1 MLSVFLK
8 TCTLCESPRLQTH
21 GHFLDIG
28 SSTAISAESRG
39 RCRSSRARRQ
49 TAFRDSVPASVLA
62 RAPRGPLP
70 APRLVVLEHAP
81 VPGGGA
87 WSPKPPLCIS
97 LASERVLS
105 VAFAS
110 LLPRAA
116 PTLTRFARVSSPGCV
131 WISLRSRSRGEEGGR
146 AFAQSGGDRGVCRG
160 PGCLSAA
167 TQPRGEATRAPA
179 HFPLCHQTLNY
190 LSLGRSGRL
199 ARPPWKPDPPP
210 DPHRRGPRET

>member
-1 MLSVFLK
+1 MLSVLLK

-21 GHFLDIG
+21 GHFLEIG

-105 VAFAS
+105 VAFAP

-116 PTLTRFARVSSPGCV
+116 PMLTCFARVSSPGCV

-146 AFAQSGGDRGVCRG
+146 AFAQSGGDRGVCRLRRSLEEK
-160 PGCLSAA
+160 PRALLPIFLFPIKPLTICLWDVRGDLRGHHGSRTLPPTPTDGARVK
-167 TQPRGEATRAPA
+167 PR
-179 HFPLCHQTLNY
+179 
-190 LSLGRSGRL
+190 
-199 ARPPWKPDPPP
+199 
-210 DPHRRGPRET
+210 

>member
-1 MLSVFLK
+1 MLSVLLK

-39 RCRSSRARRQ
+39 RCRSSCQ

-81 VPGGGA
+81 VPRGRRVVPETSALHFVGLGACAFRCVCTSPAAGGA
-87 WSPKPPLCIS
+87 HAHALRTCLFSRLR
-97 LASERVLS
+97 LD
-105 VAFAS
+105 FATE
-110 LLPRAA
+110 PE
-116 PTLTRFARVSSPGCV
+116 PWG
-131 WISLRSRSRGEEGGR
+131 RGG
-146 AFAQSGGDRGVCRG
+146 AGVCSEWRG

-179 HFPLCHQTLNY
+179 HFPLSHQTLNY

>member
-105 VAFAS
+105 VAFAP

-116 PTLTRFARVSSPGCV
+116 PTLTCFARVSSPGCV
-131 WISLRSRSRGEEGGR
+131 WISIRSRGEGGGCLLRVEGTGV
-146 AFAQSGGDRGVCRG
+146 SVGDRGVCRLRRSLEEK
-160 PGCLSAA
+160 PRALLPIFFFPIKPLTICLWDV
-167 TQPRGEATRAPA
+167 RGDLRGHHGSRTL
-179 HFPLCHQTLNY
+179 PLTPTD
-190 LSLGRSGRL
+190 G
-199 ARPPWKPDPPP
+199 ARVK
-210 DPHRRGPRET
+210 RR

>member
-39 RCRSSRARRQ
+39 RCRSSCQ

-105 VAFAS
+105 VAFAP

-116 PTLTRFARVSSPGCV
+116 PSSRASHVSLLPAAFGFRYGAGAVGKRGGGRLLRVEGTGVSSVGCDAA
-131 WISLRSRSRGEEGGR
+131 SRRSHARSCP
-146 AFAQSGGDRGVCRG
+146 FS
-160 PGCLSAA
+160 S
-167 TQPRGEATRAPA
+167 
-179 HFPLCHQTLNY
+179 FPSN
-190 LSLGRSGRL
+190 
-199 ARPPWKPDPPP
+199 P
-210 DPHRRGPRET
+210 

>member
-1 MLSVFLK
+1 MLSVLLK
-8 TCTLCESPRLQTH
+8 TCTSCESPRLQTH

-39 RCRSSRARRQ
+39 RCRSSCQ

-105 VAFAS
+105 VAFAP

-131 WISLRSRSRGEEGGR
+131 WISLRSRSRGEEG
-146 AFAQSGGDRGVCRG
+146 AGVCSEWRG

>member
-1 MLSVFLK
+1 MLSVLLK
-8 TCTLCESPRLQTH
+8 TCTLCESRRLQTH

-39 RCRSSRARRQ
+39 RCRSSCARRQ

-105 VAFAS
+105 VAFAP

-131 WISLRSRSRGEEGGR
+131 WILLRSRGEGGGR
-146 AFAQSGGDRGVCRG
+146 LLRVEGTGVSV
-160 PGCLSAA
+160 GCDAA
-167 TQPRGEATRAPA
+167 SRRSHARSCPFSS
-179 HFPLCHQTLNY
+179 FPSN
-190 LSLGRSGRL
+190 
-199 ARPPWKPDPPP
+199 P
-210 DPHRRGPRET
+210 

>member
-8 TCTLCESPRLQTH
+8 TCTSCESPRLQTH

-105 VAFAS
+105 VAFAP

-131 WISLRSRSRGEEGGR
+131 WISLRSRSRGEGGL
-146 AFAQSGGDRGVCRG
+146 AGVCSEWRG
-160 PGCLSAA
+160 PGCLSGTGVSVGCDAA
-167 TQPRGEATRAPA
+167 SRRSHARSCPFSS
-179 HFPLCHQTLNY
+179 FP
-190 LSLGRSGRL
+190 SS
-199 ARPPWKPDPPP
+199 P
-210 DPHRRGPRET
+210 

>member
-39 RCRSSRARRQ
+39 RCRSSCQ

-81 VPGGGA
+81 VPRGRRVVPETSALHFVGLGACAFRCGCTSPAAGGAHAHALRTCLFSRLRLDFATEPEPWGRGGGRLLRVEGTGVSVGCDA
-87 WSPKPPLCIS
+87 
-97 LASERVLS
+97 ASRRS
-105 VAFAS
+105 H
-110 LLPRAA
+110 
-116 PTLTRFARVSSPGCV
+116 ARSCPFSS
-131 WISLRSRSRGEEGGR
+131 
-146 AFAQSGGDRGVCRG
+146 
-160 PGCLSAA
+160 
-167 TQPRGEATRAPA
+167 
-179 HFPLCHQTLNY
+179 FPSN
-190 LSLGRSGRL
+190 
-199 ARPPWKPDPPP
+199 P
-210 DPHRRGPRET
+210 